1 MTQVRQIIS
10 VKVTISKAASLN
22 EYAWIKISKAQENL
36 SEIKSELDQKSKF
49 KINLSANTA
58 KHAELTN
65 YTNTYQFDL
74 R

>member
-1 MTQVRQIIS
+1 MTQARKITS

-49 KINLSANTA
+49 
-58 KHAELTN
+58 
-65 YTNTYQFDL
+65 
-74 R
+74 